1 MGLFQVGIFQVG
13 VILCGNF
20 PGGNCPGGVYP
31 GWELSGWELFWVGI
45 FRVGVFLVPN
55 FKQVSSTLL
64 ECFENNILLNRIWYC
79 KDPSK
84 SFYKVSDV
92 HLNFTLH
99 EKNI

>member
-1 MGLFQVGIFQVG
+1 MGVFQVG

-20 PGGNCPGGVYP
+20 PGGNCPGGGYP